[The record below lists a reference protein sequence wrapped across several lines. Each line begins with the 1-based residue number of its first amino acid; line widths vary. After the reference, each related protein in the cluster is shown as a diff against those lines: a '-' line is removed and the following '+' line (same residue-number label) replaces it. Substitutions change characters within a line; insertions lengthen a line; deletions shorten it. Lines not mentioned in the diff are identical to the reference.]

1 LEEKIMLNI
10 HSFYQSKFP
19 HLAAEFEGGSLY
31 LIDLP
36 IARPGFEKFISAW
49 LIRDQ
54 TRNRTLLIDPGPA
67 STLSRLYG
75 ALEELGT
82 PSIDYVL
89 LTHVHMDHAGGMGD
103 FMDTF
108 PKAKIV
114 APSNGIKHLVDPSKL
129 LAASLETLRDMV
141 EVYGEMEAISEDA
154 FADPGDVEGVRFF
167 MTPGHAAHHQ
177 AIFYDLEEDFPIL
190 FAGEAAG
197 TYIGDVE
204 GKTFYMRPAT
214 PPRFFFHSAEESIE
228 FLIKSSFSML
238 CYAHYGWVRDGKR
251 FLLKALEQMRLWRNF
266 VEKHSGTREELIDI
280 VLDKDANLKGF
291 FEFSTEMQRRERY
304 FIDNSLKGFIEGA
317 ISEKRKKA
325 IP

>member
-1 LEEKIMLNI
+1 M
-10 HSFYQSKFP
+10 
-19 HLAAEFEGGSLY
+19 
-31 LIDLP
+31 
-36 IARPGFEKFISAW
+36 
-49 LIRDQ
+49 
-54 TRNRTLLIDPGPA
+54 IDPGPA
-67 STLSRLYG
+67 STLPRLYG

-177 AIFYDLEEDFPIL
+177 AIFMIWKKTSRSFSRRSRRNVYRRCRR
-190 FAGEAAG
+190 
-197 TYIGDVE
+197 
-204 GKTFYMRPAT
+204 KTFYMRPAT
-214 PPRFFFHSAEESIE
+214 RLV
-228 FLIKSSFSML
+228 FLSQ
-238 CYAHYGWVRDGKR
+238 C
-251 FLLKALEQMRLWRNF
+251 
-266 VEKHSGTREELIDI
+266 
-280 VLDKDANLKGF
+280 
-291 FEFSTEMQRRERY
+291 
-304 FIDNSLKGFIEGA
+304 
-317 ISEKRKKA
+317 
-325 IP
+325 